1 MPHCALSGAR
11 RRKESVKGLRSI
23 NLSLKLTICLI
34 GMMVS
39 IFSVLGYRSV
49 RLQRHNL
56 EDVTLAAGD
65 RIGEIIKRST
75 RFGMLNNHTEQVHET
90 IKAIAA
96 QPGIN
101 KIRIYN
107 EEGRVSFS
115 TDEKEAV
122 TQVDKQ
128 AEACYGCHTAE
139 QPLTRLNRPD
149 RVRIYRINGERIL
162 GLINPIE
169 NEPSCYNA
177 ACHAHPPEKQILGVV
192 DVTLSLARVDET
204 IVEGRR
210 QLILNF
216 IAAIVIISLMV
227 GALIWWMVNRPVKQ
241 LIVGTKRVA
250 AGDLDYKINVGSQD
264 EVGQLAASFNRMT
277 GALQRAD
284 AALNDWARTLE
295 TRVEEKTAELKQAH
309 EHILRVERMA
319 SIGKLAAIVAH
330 EINNPLA
337 GILVYAKLLLKKLGK
352 TNGAGPAD
360 ETFRPHLDMIATE
373 SARCG
378 DIVKNL
384 LQFSRQTRTNLEPND
399 LNDIICQSV
408 RLVQHKIDLMGVEIA
423 LQLDD
428 ACRRVT
434 CDAQQIK
441 QAMVALLINA
451 CEAMRPG
458 EGRLIVSLLSLP
470 DQRAVEIRITDNGIG
485 MDEETRRQIFE
496 PFFTTKEQGK
506 GVGLGLAVVYGII
519 TNHAGEI
526 EVESAP
532 GCGTTFIIRLPET
545 GAATAQAATEVKHGR

>member
-1 MPHCALSGAR
+1 
-11 RRKESVKGLRSI
+11 VKGLRSI

-34 GMMVS
+34 GLMVS

-90 IKAIAA
+90 IKAIGA

-101 KIRIYN
+101 KIRIFN

-115 TDEKEAV
+115 TDQSEAV

-162 GLINPIE
+162 GLISPIE

-192 DVTLSLARVDET
+192 DVTLSLAKVDET
-204 IVEGRR
+204 IVEGGR

-216 IAAIVIISLMV
+216 IAAIVIISLMI

-250 AGDLDYKINVGSQD
+250 AGDLDYKISVGSQD
-264 EVGQLAASFNRMT
+264 EVGELAASFNRMT
-277 GALQRAD
+277 GELKRAD

-295 TRVEEKTAELKQAH
+295 IRVEEKTAELKQAH

-352 TNGAGPAD
+352 SNGAAPDSEA
-360 ETFRPHLDMIATE
+360 FRTHLDMIAAE

-384 LQFSRQTRTNLEPND
+384 LQFSRQTKTNLEPTD
-399 LNDIICQSV
+399 LNEIICQSV
-408 RLVQHKIDLMGVEIA
+408 RLVQHKIDLMGVETQ
-423 LQLDD
+423 LHLDD
-428 ACRRVT
+428 ACRHVT

-458 EGRLIVSLLSLP
+458 EGRLLISLRSLP
-470 DQRAVEIRITDNGIG
+470 DQQAVEIRITDNGVG

-532 GCGTTFIIRLPET
+532 GSGTTFIIRLPET
-545 GAATAQAATEVKHGR
+545 GATVSAQAATTEVQHGR

>member
-1 MPHCALSGAR
+1 VWIGEGVGR
-11 RRKESVKGLRSI
+11 LRTI

-34 GMMVS
+34 GLMVS
-39 IFSVLGYRSV
+39 IFSLLGYRSV

-56 EDVTLAAGD
+56 EDLTFAAGD
-65 RIGEIIKRST
+65 RISETIKRST

-115 TDEKEAV
+115 TDESENAA
-122 TQVDKQ
+122 QVDKQ
-128 AEACYGCHTAE
+128 AEACYGCHAE
-139 QPLTRLNRPD
+139 QQPLARLTRPD
-149 RVRIYRINGERIL
+149 RMRIYTINGERIL

-192 DVTLSLARVDET
+192 DVTLSLTKVDET
-204 IVEGRR
+204 ITAGER
-210 QLILNF
+210 QMILNF
-216 IAAIVIISLMV
+216 IAAIILISLMI
-227 GALIWWMVNRPVKQ
+227 GALVWWMVKRPVRQ

-250 AGDLDYKINVGSQD
+250 AGDLDYKINISSQD
-264 EVGQLAASFNRMT
+264 EVGELAISFNRMT
-277 GALQRAD
+277 GELKRAD
-284 AALNDWARTLE
+284 AALNEWARTLE
-295 TRVEEKTAELKQAH
+295 TRVAVKTAELKQAH
-309 EHILRVERMA
+309 EHILSVERMA

-337 GILVYAKLLLKKLGK
+337 GILVYAKLLLKKLSKNDGVVK
-352 TNGAGPAD
+352 ND
-360 ETFRPHLDMIATE
+360 QEFRAHLDMIASE

-384 LQFSRQTRTNLEPND
+384 LQFSRQTKTNLEPHD
-399 LNDIICQSV
+399 LNEIICQSA
-408 RLVQHKIDLMGVEIA
+408 RLVQHKIDLMGVVTEIH
-423 LQLDD
+423 LDET
-428 ACRRVT
+428 CRQIV

-451 CEAMRPG
+451 CEAMRQG
-458 EGRLIVSLLSLP
+458 EGHLAISSHCLP
-470 DQRAVEIRITDNGIG
+470 AQQAVEIRIADNGVG
-485 MDEETRRQIFE
+485 MDEATRRQIFE

-519 TNHAGEI
+519 QSHAGQI
-526 EVESAP
+526 EVESIP
-532 GCGTTFIIRLPET
+532 GRGTSFIIRLPESIL
-545 GAATAQAATEVKHGR
+545 AVSRQAVATEVHHGR